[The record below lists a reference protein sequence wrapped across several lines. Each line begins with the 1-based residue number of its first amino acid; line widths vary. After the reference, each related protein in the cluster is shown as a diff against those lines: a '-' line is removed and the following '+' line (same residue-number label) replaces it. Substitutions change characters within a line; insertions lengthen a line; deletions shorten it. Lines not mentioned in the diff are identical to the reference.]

1 MKLEARVGAAAL
13 AVATFASATPALAF
27 AEEGGGGVD
36 ILIPKMAEFIPALIA
51 FIIIWIVMAK
61 FAMPQVM
68 GMMDKRSEKIAGD
81 LKTAEDEK
89 LAAVEQR
96 KVAESIV
103 TDARRQAADI
113 VLEARRDAEEERT
126 RIVAAAHD
134 EAADIIAKAHA
145 NVEDERRAVVAK
157 TTETVA
163 NLSVDVAAKI
173 IGDALTADEQKRL
186 VEKYLEEAGS
196 LNAD

>member
-1 MKLEARVGAAAL
+1 MKLKARIGAAAL
-13 AVATFASATPALAF
+13 AVATAAAACPAPAF
-27 AEEGGGGVD
+27 AEGGGVD
-36 ILIPKMAEFIPALIA
+36 ILVPKMAEFVPALIA

-61 FAMPQVM
+61 FALPKVM
-68 GMMDKRSEKIAGD
+68 GMMDERSEKIAGD
-81 LKTAEDEK
+81 LKSAEDEK
-89 LAAVEQR
+89 LAAAEER
-96 KVAESIV
+96 KTAEGIV

-113 VLEARRDAEEERT
+113 ILEARRDAEEERA
-126 RIVAAAHD
+126 RIIAAAHD
-134 EAADIIAKAHA
+134 EASDIIAKAHA

-163 NLSVDVAAKI
+163 NLSVDVATRI
-173 IGDALTADEQKRL
+173 IGDALTADEQKKL